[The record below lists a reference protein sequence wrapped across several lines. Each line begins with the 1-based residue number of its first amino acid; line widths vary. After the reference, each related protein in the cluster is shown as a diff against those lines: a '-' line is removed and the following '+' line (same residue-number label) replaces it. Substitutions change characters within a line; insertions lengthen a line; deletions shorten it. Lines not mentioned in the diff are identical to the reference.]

1 MLFFNYTKNLLKLVA
16 IHPLKVKFVI
26 SQGFRLCGVDQ
37 AFRSP
42 WTFGTT
48 SLPIIWLNSSFF
60 NYTIKPIANKK
71 SLRIIRKYRN
81 KFENIARKNKVCYHK
96 KECILKGKNKMK
108 NKIIITILALSMLGM
123 ITGCDKKESDKK
135 IERQTTK
142 VESTTTE
149 KGSKEKV
156 VKGTEEKKTTT
167 KKDNKN
173 GEEETKEENKNKTTE
188 TSSNKEDVK
197 KETDKTN
204 SNNNT
209 GNTNNSDP
217 QNNNKPN
224 PTTTSKPNTPAVTT
238 KKEAVPVAPQVV
250 EVSSV
255 NISNGSL
262 SIKKGDTI
270 GISASVSPENAN
282 DKTINWS
289 SSNDTVASVNGGNIV
304 AKSAGQ
310 ATITAR
316 SANGK
321 IATCSVQVNAID
333 FDYTIQNGEAK
344 IISYIGPN
352 EQIDVVVPAYLEGC
366 PVTEIGTS
374 AFYGM
379 WKINSITLPETMKII
394 GDSAFENCKSLNS
407 INLPNG
413 IHTIGKS
420 SFKNCNWLASIN
432 IPTSMISIEYSTF
445 YYCENVNSIYIPDNI
460 KRIEERA
467 FINCMGVKNLTIGS
481 GIEYIGFLSFAGV
494 NAEEIIIPE
503 NVQLV
508 DDSAFK
514 WCEDLRRMVFKNPN
528 ITFGKNIFQGLR
540 VENIT
545 VIGYENST
553 AKAYAEE
560 YGYKFELIQ

>member
-1 MLFFNYTKNLLKLVA
+1 
-16 IHPLKVKFVI
+16 
-26 SQGFRLCGVDQ
+26 
-37 AFRSP
+37 
-42 WTFGTT
+42 
-48 SLPIIWLNSSFF
+48 
-60 NYTIKPIANKK
+60 
-71 SLRIIRKYRN
+71 
-81 KFENIARKNKVCYHK
+81 
-96 KECILKGKNKMK
+96 MK

-123 ITGCDKKESDKK
+123 ITGCDKKESDKT

-188 TSSNKEDVK
+188 ISSNKGEVK
-197 KETDKTN
+197 KETNKSNETN

-238 KKEAVPVAPQVV
+238 KKEVASVAPQVV

-270 GISASVSPENAN
+270 GISASVSPENAD

-289 SSNDTVASVNGGNIV
+289 SNNDAIASVNGGNIV
-304 AKSAGQ
+304 AKSVGQ
-310 ATITAR
+310 AVITAS

-344 IISYIGPN
+344 IISYVGPN

-366 PVTEIGTS
+366 PITEIGAN
-374 AFYGM
+374 AF
-379 WKINSITLPETMKII
+379 KEKRNISSVILPETMKVI
-394 GDSAFENCKSLNS
+394 GELAFQYCVNMNS
-407 INLPNG
+407 INLPNS
-413 IHTIGKS
+413 IHFIGKS
-420 SFKNCNWLASIN
+420 AFIYCEGLKSIN
-432 IPTSMISIEYSTF
+432 IPTSMTVISDSTF
-445 YYCENVNSIYIPDNI
+445 DYCKNISEIHIPDNI
-460 KRIEERA
+460 KRIEDAA
-467 FINCMGVKNLTIGS
+467 FVNCMGVKNLTIGS
-481 GIEYIGFLSFAGV
+481 GVEYIGLLSFAGV

-503 NVQLV
+503 NVKLI
-508 DDSAFK
+508 DEAAFRG
-514 WCEDLRRMVFKNPN
+514 CFYFRRMIFKNPN
-528 ITFGKNIFQGLR
+528 MEFGLKVFDTLLE
-540 VENIT
+540 ENVT
-545 VIGYENST
+545 LIGYENST

>member
-1 MLFFNYTKNLLKLVA
+1 MSR
-16 IHPLKVKFVI
+16 IKVKNTVI
-26 SQGFRLCGVDQ
+26 
-37 AFRSP
+37 
-42 WTFGTT
+42 
-48 SLPIIWLNSSFF
+48 I
-60 NYTIKPIANKK
+60 
-71 SLRIIRKYRN
+71 
-81 KFENIARKNKVCYHK
+81 
-96 KECILKGKNKMK
+96 
-108 NKIIITILALSMLGM
+108 ILALSMLGM
-123 ITGCDKKESDKK
+123 ITGCDKKESDKT
-135 IERQTTK
+135 IESQTTK

-188 TSSNKEDVK
+188 TNSNKEDVK

-224 PTTTSKPNTPAVTT
+224 PTITSKPNTPAVTT
-238 KKEAVPVAPQVV
+238 KKEVVPVAPQVV

-289 SSNDTVASVNGGNIV
+289 SNNDAVASVNGGNIV

-310 ATITAR
+310 ATITAS

-344 IISYIGPN
+344 IISYVGPN

-366 PVTEIGTS
+366 PVTEIGAS

-379 WKINSITLPETMKII
+379 WKINSITLGLMK
-394 GDSAFENCKSLNS
+394 
-407 INLPNG
+407 
-413 IHTIGKS
+413 
-420 SFKNCNWLASIN
+420 
-432 IPTSMISIEYSTF
+432 
-445 YYCENVNSIYIPDNI
+445 
-460 KRIEERA
+460 
-467 FINCMGVKNLTIGS
+467 
-481 GIEYIGFLSFAGV
+481 
-494 NAEEIIIPE
+494 
-503 NVQLV
+503 
-508 DDSAFK
+508 
-514 WCEDLRRMVFKNPN
+514 
-528 ITFGKNIFQGLR
+528 
-540 VENIT
+540 
-545 VIGYENST
+545 
-553 AKAYAEE
+553 
-560 YGYKFELIQ
+560 

>member
-1 MLFFNYTKNLLKLVA
+1 VGFFNYTK
-16 IHPLKVKFVI
+16 
-26 SQGFRLCGVDQ
+26 
-37 AFRSP
+37 
-42 WTFGTT
+42 
-48 SLPIIWLNSSFF
+48 
-60 NYTIKPIANKK
+60 KPIANKK
-71 SLRIIRKYRN
+71 SLRIIHKYRN
-81 KFENIARKNKVCYHK
+81 KFENIERKNKVCYHK

-123 ITGCDKKESDKK
+123 ITGCDKKESDKT

-188 TSSNKEDVK
+188 TNSNKEDVK

-204 SNNNT
+204 SNNNNNNLNNNT

-289 SSNDTVASVNGGNIV
+289 SNNDAVATVNEGNIV

-310 ATITAR
+310 AVITA
-316 SANGK
+316 SSVNGK

-344 IISYIGPN
+344 IISYVGPN

-366 PVTEIGTS
+366 PITEIGAN
-374 AFYGM
+374 AF
-379 WKINSITLPETMKII
+379 KEKRNISSVILPETMKVI
-394 GDSAFENCKSLNS
+394 GELAFQYCVNMNS
-407 INLPNG
+407 INLPNN
-413 IHTIGKS
+413 INFIGKS
-420 SFKNCNWLASIN
+420 AFIYCEGLKSIN
-432 IPTSMISIEYSTF
+432 IPTSMKVISDSTF
-445 YYCENVNSIYIPDNI
+445 DYCKNISEIYIPDNI
-460 KRIEERA
+460 KRIEDAA
-467 FINCMGVKNLTIGS
+467 FVNCMGVKNLIIGS
-481 GIEYIGFLSFAGV
+481 GVEYIGFLTFAGV
-494 NAEEIIIPE
+494 NAEEIIIPG